1 MKIMNRVILL
11 GLLVSLSACAGAM
24 ASGMLIPKDESLPP
38 LAIKHQRVD
47 IRIKDGVATAKIEQV
62 FKNNVDRDLEAVYVF
77 PLPQDASIG
86 DFAMYINGK
95 RMSGELVEKDKAR
108 KIYEDIVR
116 RMKDPG
122 LLEYLGGNLFKI
134 SVYPVPRNGEQR
146 IELEYSQALAF
157 DGGLYQYVF
166 PLKTG
171 EQSSRTLEDF
181 TVSAKLNSRTPI
193 KNIYSPSHEVGI
205 TRKGEHEATIGFEM
219 EQALLDKD
227 FVLYYGVSKK
237 DFGLN
242 LLTHATEGQD
252 GFFMMMLAPTVEPPG
267 GKALAKDVVFVFDT
281 SGSMAGKKI
290 EQARDALAY
299 GINRLNEGDRF
310 NVIRFSTEVEMLA
323 DKLLPVNAE
332 SRERAMAFVEK
343 IVARGGTAIDEA
355 LRTALEMNYD
365 KDRPG
370 MIMFLTDG
378 KPTIGESDTDSIVK
392 NSQGSNKAKV
402 RLFVFGVGDRV
413 NAHLLDKLSGGSGGR
428 SRYVKPEEDIEV
440 NVSSLVDRMSNPVLA
455 RPRIEVDKI
464 DVLQMHPRELPDL
477 FSSDQLTV
485 FGRYKGAEHVAI
497 RLVGEVNGKEQ
508 TTVYEGDFLKLNV
521 DNDFIPRL
529 WATRRVGYL
538 LEEIR
543 LHGEEGELKDEVI
556 RLSKE
561 YGIMTPYT
569 SYLVLEDDKAYEQHD
584 VPRVSSGP
592 APGEVFAM
600 KEAGRRTR
608 DSGRGGAAAGAPV
621 ADRIEADA
629 SAMVPVFEAQSAD
642 ALQHRA
648 SVAKPESKFTV
659 VKAGKADVNGYMNR
673 ESGGKAIELSE
684 AIESYK
690 KRETVGDGP
699 ASVRHVGKKI
709 FYLID
714 GQWVDGDYR
723 KDMKTR
729 TVPFASEEYF
739 RLIEEQPELKA
750 FLALGERVI
759 VVLGDGTAL
768 AVE

>member
-1 MKIMNRVILL
+1 M
-11 GLLVSLSACAGAM
+11 
-24 ASGMLIPKDESLPP
+24 
-38 LAIKHQRVD
+38 
-47 IRIKDGVATAKIEQV
+47 
-62 FKNNVDRDLEAVYVF
+62 
-77 PLPQDASIG
+77 
-86 DFAMYINGK
+86 
-95 RMSGELVEKDKAR
+95 
-108 KIYEDIVR
+108 
-116 RMKDPG
+116 
-122 LLEYLGGNLFKI
+122 
-134 SVYPVPRNGEQR
+134 
-146 IELEYSQALAF
+146 
-157 DGGLYQYVF
+157 
-166 PLKTG
+166 
-171 EQSSRTLEDF
+171 
-181 TVSAKLNSRTPI
+181 
-193 KNIYSPSHEVGI
+193 
-205 TRKGEHEATIGFEM
+205 
-219 EQALLDKD
+219 
-227 FVLYYGVSKK
+227 
-237 DFGLN
+237 
-242 LLTHATEGQD
+242 
-252 GFFMMMLAPTVEPPG
+252 
-267 GKALAKDVVFVFDT
+267 
-281 SGSMAGKKI
+281 
-290 EQARDALAY
+290 
-299 GINRLNEGDRF
+299 
-310 NVIRFSTEVEMLA
+310 
-323 DKLLPVNAE
+323 
-332 SRERAMAFVEK
+332 
-343 IVARGGTAIDEA
+343 
-355 LRTALEMNYD
+355 
-365 KDRPG
+365 
-370 MIMFLTDG
+370 
-378 KPTIGESDTDSIVK
+378 
-392 NSQGSNKAKV
+392 
-402 RLFVFGVGDRV
+402 
-413 NAHLLDKLSGGSGGR
+413 
-428 SRYVKPEEDIEV
+428 
-440 NVSSLVDRMSNPVLA
+440 
-455 RPRIEVDKI
+455 
-464 DVLQMHPRELPDL
+464 
-477 FSSDQLTV
+477 
-485 FGRYKGAEHVAI
+485 
-497 RLVGEVNGKEQ
+497 
-508 TTVYEGDFLKLNV
+508 NV